1 MLELPNFTGLEHEK
15 FKVPIRNWENL
26 ESLTLK
32 SRWNT
37 IQILRE
43 IDIHCKNFVSLSFKK
58 TDIGE
63 SEALAIVTNVPNIK
77 SLTLKQC
84 DIKGVDLVK
93 ILKGCNRLSYFD
105 ISYCSVCN
113 IDDSEML
120 ELASRIAT
128 VKYIPPER
136 EQTVFGDRL
145 TLGACFRRLYELVKP
160 LSFSLSAILAYKPP
174 SENFF
179 KRLSSV
185 PLEDFIKLIPYFAPS
200 SPLHTLALLMEHFT
214 DPSQGQGIPPNTEQG
229 SSVGDAPNPLAEVR
243 SIEILDSEVELA
255 RICLPPGV
263 EDKTRDIEKYTEAPG
278 QEKRACYYK
287 PGEVCFYE
295 AAFEHGL
302 RFPMDNHVR
311 ELLVIMDL
319 AVAQVSPNMWS
330 CLIGSMLISMAISA
344 RSHNITI
351 EEFISFFQPKD
362 SGGKNK
368 DVFNCPIRSEALKII
383 YGLPDSIPN

>member
-1 MLELPNFTGLEHEK
+1 MSAKMKLEVCDDDDAEKTSLKPQNSLSHIEVRKWEDLSMDCLVNILGRVGMESLILDIPFVCKSWYNATFSPLCWQNLDFSTVTFFGDFKLHFKQRVRSELRVWGKFCFTGFVKYVLLRSGGSATKIVFPSRCRHDALVLAANVCPALKMLELPNFTGLEHEK

-43 IDIHCKNFVSLSFKK
+43 IGIHCKNFASLSFKK

-84 DIKGVDLVK
+84 EIKGVDLVK

-136 EQTVFGDRL
+136 ELTVFGDRL
-145 TLGACFRRLYELVKP
+145 TLGTCFRRLY
-160 LSFSLSAILAYKPP
+160 
-174 SENFF
+174 
-179 KRLSSV
+179 
-185 PLEDFIKLIPYFAPS
+185 
-200 SPLHTLALLMEHFT
+200 
-214 DPSQGQGIPPNTEQG
+214 GQI
-229 SSVGDAPNPLAEVR
+229 
-243 SIEILDSEVELA
+243 
-255 RICLPPGV
+255 
-263 EDKTRDIEKYTEAPG
+263 
-278 QEKRACYYK
+278 
-287 PGEVCFYE
+287 
-295 AAFEHGL
+295 
-302 RFPMDNHVR
+302 
-311 ELLVIMDL
+311 
-319 AVAQVSPNMWS
+319 
-330 CLIGSMLISMAISA
+330 
-344 RSHNITI
+344 
-351 EEFISFFQPKD
+351 
-362 SGGKNK
+362 
-368 DVFNCPIRSEALKII
+368 
-383 YGLPDSIPN
+383 